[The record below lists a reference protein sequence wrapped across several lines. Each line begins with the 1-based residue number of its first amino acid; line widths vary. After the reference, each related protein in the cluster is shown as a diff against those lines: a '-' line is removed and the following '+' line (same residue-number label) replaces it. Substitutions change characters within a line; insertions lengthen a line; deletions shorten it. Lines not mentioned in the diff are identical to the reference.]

1 MIPIRSMAAAIALAL
16 ASGPSLAVSDD
27 INKPLS
33 SPDGTSACTD
43 DPALV
48 SDVNVYDPSCKEG
61 AKALRNLPER
71 DKADVPPRKGSIESP
86 PPPDTGEPLPA
97 IAPAASPGSGPETA

>member
-1 MIPIRSMAAAIALAL
+1 MIPIRTMAAAIALAL
-16 ASGPSLAVSDD
+16 ASGPALAVSDD

-48 SDVNVYDPSCKEG
+48 SDMKVYDPSCKEG
-61 AKALRNLPER
+61 GKSLRNLPER

-97 IAPAASPGSGPETA
+97 IAPGNEPETQP